1 MNEQVYKMS
10 EQVSITIEPVDKE
23 SDKVDDKLIKL
34 LKQVSM

>member
-1 MNEQVYKMS
+1 MS
-10 EQVSITIEPVDKE
+10 EQVGKTIEPVDKE

>member
-1 MNEQVYKMS
+1 MS
-10 EQVSITIEPVDKE
+10 EQVSITIELVDKE